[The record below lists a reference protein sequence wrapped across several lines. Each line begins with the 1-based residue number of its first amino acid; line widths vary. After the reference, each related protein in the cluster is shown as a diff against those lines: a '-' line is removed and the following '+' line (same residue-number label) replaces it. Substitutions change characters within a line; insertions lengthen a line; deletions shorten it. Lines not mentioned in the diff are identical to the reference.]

1 MWCTLHAEGDRVFL
15 KMLTHP
21 LSSLRLFGTTWG
33 PKSSAVV
40 EEALV
45 LNDLTDYCCLGSVD
59 KMVVVSERNNLL
71 SSFSQ
76 ICGSPGYSGRVF
88 ILTSTV
94 S

>member
-76 ICGSPGYSGRVF
+76 ICGSPGCSGS
-88 ILTSTV
+88 LYPN
-94 S
+94 